1 MHTHTYCI
9 YTYTVDYS
17 TVLYCIVY
25 TYTVDLNYTKKTV
38 GPILND
44 GSDKKSRC
52 YKNKTIKTNQI
63 NTLRIVKN
71 KT

>member
-38 GPILND
+38 RPILNY
-44 GSDKKSRC
+44 GSDKKADI
-52 YKNKTIKTNQI
+52 IKTKL
-63 NTLRIVKN
+63 LRPIK
-71 KT
+71 